1 VSSTNWALRAGRR
14 RRQSGR
20 GAGRA
25 FARSILG
32 LASVWSFAACNL
44 LDLTHW
50 DTSGGRVL
58 WQVPDVAARGQPAF
72 DGETAFFTSTQHR
85 VVAVNAETGAIVW
98 TAETGGPFAGTNS
111 DAGCVIAADLVACG
125 DDDIVAFKRTDG
137 TLVWRYHA
145 TIGFGPGFFPFRYRR
160 GVIFAS
166 SQGSGTLYAI
176 DATTGAELWAKQ
188 AIVDT
193 AGTNVFGVSVD
204 DDIVAA
210 AFITGD
216 KPIQGGV
223 TALDPKTG
231 AVRWTT
237 YFPIGTFDA
246 PGGGFDCALWSDVVL
261 GSSLDG
267 SVYAFDRQTGATRF
281 VVPPIQVMSPQRGDF
296 RPIAVVGSTLFS
308 IGTAERFTAYDLNR
322 RVEFWRVTAPGGSSS
337 GEPMAADDV
346 AAFEVQAGGHLV
358 AYSVSGRRVLWDFG
372 NIRTPFVGTA
382 AIGPDRVFIG
392 GTTGFWALSR

>member
-1 VSSTNWALRAGRR
+1 V
-14 RRQSGR
+14 
-20 GAGRA
+20 
-25 FARSILG
+25 RSILG
-32 LASVWSFAACNL
+32 FASAGLCAACHL
-44 LDLTHW
+44 LDLTHR
-50 DTSGGRVL
+50 DASGERLL
-58 WQVPDVAARGQPAF
+58 WHVTDVAVDGQPAF
-72 DGETAFFTSTQHR
+72 DGATVFFTSRQHR
-85 VVAVNAETGAIVW
+85 VVAVNAETGAVVW
-98 TAETGGPFAGTNS
+98 TAETGGAAGTETLS
-111 DAGCVIAADLVACG
+111 DAGCVIAGDLVACG

-137 TLVWRYHA
+137 TRVWRYHA
-145 TIGFGPGFFPFRYRR
+145 TLGFGPGFFPFRYRD

-176 DATTGAELWAKQ
+176 NAATGVELWATH
-188 AIVDT
+188 AIADT
-193 AGTNVFGVSVD
+193 AGANVFGVSVD
-204 DDIVAA
+204 DGIVAA

-216 KPIQGGV
+216 KPIEGGV

-281 VVPPIQVMSPQRGDF
+281 VVPPIHVTNPQRGDF

-308 IGTAERFTAYDLNR
+308 IGHYEQFTAYDLNR
-322 RVEFWRVTAPGGSSS
+322 RVELWRVTAPGGSSS
-337 GEPMAADDV
+337 GAPMAADDN

-358 AYSVSGRRVLWDFG
+358 AYSVSGHRVLWDFG